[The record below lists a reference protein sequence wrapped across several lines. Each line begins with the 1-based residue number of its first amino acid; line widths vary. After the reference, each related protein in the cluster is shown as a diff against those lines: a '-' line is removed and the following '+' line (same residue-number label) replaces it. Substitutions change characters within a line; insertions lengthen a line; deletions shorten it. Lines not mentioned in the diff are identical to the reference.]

1 MFASW
6 PMVIGALIAGVLMG
20 IMVPSPKTGSPVT
33 PPLVSPEKSEAK
45 AKRDLAAVT
54 SKESGPAKEVNEA
67 RTVATTEVKVAKQDA
82 NPCSQQTWPYY
93 SPSCIDRTAPAP
105 ATFQVTNTR
114 PADPA
119 IALREEKKQATAP
132 KATPTAP
139 TQAAAPAQAASPP
152 ASTQATP
159 PAQATTTT
167 HSAPP
172 AQSQAAARASSRA
185 PDNAQASSADVERQV
200 EQPRQRQQQRGQPRY
215 TRIEPPDDDD
225 DYDSPRVRLRR
236 DGTRVY
242 VLPDGRAPR
251 GYWRSW

>member
-6 PMVIGALIAGVLMG
+6 PMVIGALIAGVLVG

-45 AKRDLAAVT
+45 AKRDLAATT
-54 SKESGPAKEVNEA
+54 SKESASAKEVNEA
-67 RTVATTEVKVAKQDA
+67 RTVATPTTEVKAAKQDA

-93 SPSCIDRTAPAP
+93 SPSCIDRSAPAP

-132 KATPTAP
+132 DPVRQAPKVAPPAP
-139 TQAAAPAQAASPP
+139 TQAAAPPQ
-152 ASTQATP
+152 TATP
-159 PAQATTTT
+159 PAPTQT
-167 HSAPP
+167 
-172 AQSQAAARASSRA
+172 QSPARASTSPNSRA
-185 PDNAQASSADVERQV
+185 PDNPQAASADIERQV

-225 DYDSPRVRLRR
+225 YDSPRMLLRR

-242 VLPDGRAPR
+242 VVPEGRAPR